1 MAGCRSHIFYLDA
14 VFVGVRVSL
23 WRIFHLGGMDKMT
36 ATSAAQTFIEISTE
50 EIGDSYA
57 KLRLVNA
64 AAYAAMERSIGQYG
78 QITPVVVGQPA
89 GSKYELVDGFK
100 RYWACK
106 KLGHKSLSCRVLKGK
121 DRALKSAM
129 LYLNMQVSTI
139 GDLEQ
144 GMIIQSFYKD
154 DKLTQVEIAK
164 LLSRHKSWVS
174 RRLSLVERLSDEV
187 IEQMRLGLIGTSI
200 GRELARLPRGNQKE
214 ALETLQ
220 KYRFTVRET
229 ARLVSLLMDKPA
241 WNHETILNFPEEI
254 LSQRQPRSSKKSEA
268 DGLIRFYGDLS
279 TIERLC
285 TGCAAN
291 CAHLSNVDTQKVLSG
306 IERIT
311 DLLTEVGSRFSLE

>member
-1 MAGCRSHIFYLDA
+1 MAGCRRHIFYPDV
-14 VFVGVRVSL
+14 VFVDVRVSL
-23 WRIFHLGGMDKMT
+23 CDVLGFGGMDKMA

-57 KLRLVNA
+57 NLRMVNA
-64 AAYAAMERSIGQYG
+64 DAYTAMERSIAQYG

-100 RYWACK
+100 RYRACK
-106 KLGHKSLSCRVLKGK
+106 KLGHKSLSCQVLKGK
-121 DRALKSAM
+121 ERVLKSAM
-129 LYLNMQVSTI
+129 LCLNMQVSTI

-154 DKLTQVEIAK
+154 DGLSQVEIAK

-187 IEQMRLGLIGTSI
+187 IDQMRLGLIGTSI

-220 KYRFTVRET
+220 KYRFTARET
-229 ARLVSLLMDKPA
+229 ARLVSFLMEKPA
-241 WNHETILNFPEEI
+241 WNHKTILNFPEEI
-254 LSQRQPRSSKKSEA
+254 LSQRQPKSSKKSGE
-268 DGLIRFYGDLS
+268 DTLLRFYGDLS

-285 TGCAAN
+285 SRCAAT
-291 CAHLSNVDTQKVLSG
+291 CAHLSNVDRHKVLSG

-311 DLLTEVGSRFSLE
+311 ELLTEIGSRFSLE